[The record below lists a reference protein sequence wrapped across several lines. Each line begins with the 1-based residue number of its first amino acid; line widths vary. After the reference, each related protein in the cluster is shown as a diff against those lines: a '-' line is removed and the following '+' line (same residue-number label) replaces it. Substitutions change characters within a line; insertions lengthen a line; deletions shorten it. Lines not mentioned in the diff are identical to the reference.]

1 MDSENQFGKPSGATP
16 AEDSSETRSGVAPDD
31 AAAVETRQRLFPEM
45 RRPKPNQE
53 AIAAALQAMQRLT
66 MQMDSESAAEEST
79 AQTTPA
85 AFIICSSC
93 GHKNRE
99 ANKFC
104 GMCGLPVEASPDE
117 SRASEPPDLEL
128 PSFGLPVPASAGF
141 ENDRL
146 EHERLENDR
155 LENDRLDND
164 RLEHDRRDDDRPTSR
179 IPYAA
184 QQAEREVHPAPGAA
198 VGQHHYHHHY
208 HHHYFQGGV
217 EGGVTAP
224 RSNAPDSARETD
236 RMRIAA
242 AAKGEPMSRSEAAVR
257 RVTQEWVLACNTR
270 QLDELLDLYAPDAV
284 VVRSNLP
291 LLRGAA
297 AVREFFFS
305 AIESGL
311 GEVAVEPIRVEV
323 LGDLA
328 HEVGRYSALVPGT
341 AGKRREER
349 GKYLWVFAK
358 QSSGDWKLVSECW
371 SSDLTLASAESDVP
385 KSATSV
391 ASKGLPR
398 KA

>member
-1 MDSENQFGKPSGATP
+1 MNDYSPSQSVFQIMDSENQLGKPSGATP
-16 AEDSSETRSGVAPDD
+16 AEDSPETRPGVGPDD
-31 AAAVETRQRLFPEM
+31 SPALETRQRLFPEM

-66 MQMDSESAAEEST
+66 MKMDSESAAEESV
-79 AQTTPA
+79 AQTSHT

-117 SRASEPPDLEL
+117 SRASESPELEL
-128 PSFGLPVPASAGF
+128 PNFGLTVPASAGF
-141 ENDRL
+141 ED
-146 EHERLENDR
+146 ER
-155 LENDRLDND
+155 
-164 RLEHDRRDDDRPTSR
+164 PPSR

-184 QQAEREVHPAPGAA
+184 QEAEREVHPAPGAA
-198 VGQHHYHHHY
+198 AGQHHYHHHY

-217 EGGVTAP
+217 EGGITAP
-224 RSNAPDSARETD
+224 RGSAPDSARETD

-371 SSDLTLASAESDVP
+371 SSDLTLTSAESDIP
-385 KSATSV
+385 KPAAPV

-398 KA
+398 KG